1 VPPRDQSLV
10 VMGSSVSQGF
20 GSSSSLTNTTLN
32 GSNVTGYAGLLQ
44 SLLIPRGWTMN
55 NISIGGHNTQNGLNR
70 FAADLAPLSPSSKY
84 VWLGYSLANELLH
97 GSANPA
103 ATVATYSANLSNL
116 ISQSRSSGF
125 YPVIGLN
132 YTRNLYTATEY
143 EYVKSM
149 NLVMNSWDV
158 PSANLLGAIDDGTG
172 NYISG
177 YFYNDTHPN
186 DAGHRE
192 LFYTIVP
199 TLFDAINAGKA
210 ASPRLAAETRFARL
224 TQSPGVTAPVTFTPA
239 DTMHSFTVSF
249 RARSTSSGTVAAVRS
264 GASYHTLEIR
274 GGEVVYHAASGQEI
288 SASVNAINGGW
299 HDVALAYRY
308 ALQQTAL
315 MVDGTLAGTLTEQ
328 YVPDEFTLGG
338 PSASGRPA
346 TPDAVD
352 FQNWCVYR
360 SAWNLNEAVAQMQGN
375 RQQASMEICAALDDA
390 SFTSGSPATNRAQ
403 SLSAAVVNTPGLV
416 ALQGVPAPG
425 NLSAQS
431 LPGTSAVL
439 TWTLNG
445 TAESGFVIERRVAGT
460 TNWSD
465 AAQLPAGATTHT
477 ATGLTP
483 GVSYDY
489 RVAALDGGLRG
500 NYSNT
505 ATVATGLGVHQT
517 ILIDFGPNDVTN
529 GAVTASPDS
538 LGQYWNNFVGAGGGG
553 ALSAISLGN
562 LITSKNVVTAI
573 GLNSSAS
580 GWAANGILNG
590 GLLNPGYALLGNFA
604 VATATEDYFHT
615 TTAASLT
622 FNNLDPTASYR
633 LRLFGTRDTTETR
646 VTRYTVTGG
655 NGPFTTDLTTSGT
668 GIGAGGTNGNNNTI
682 SSISGVTPNGGS
694 QIQVAVTRLTGAYAH
709 LGIIELMA
717 NRSPAAQALSFNAT
731 VGQTLTAD
739 VLSGPNPPTDA
750 DGDGL
755 AVTAVS
761 GALAGGGTAATNGG
775 TGFTYSATM
784 AGTNQF
790 SYTVSDLYGGNA
802 TNMVTVTVRQTFE
815 SWSTDN
821 GIAGAAFGGDS
832 DGDSLSNGIEYAIGS
847 NPRAFTISP
856 ALVASGTNEAITFR
870 KGVEA
875 AADPWIVYS
884 IEVSYDL
891 SQWTQVAPTAQDD
904 TMLSYILSGTE
915 PKKFVR
921 LRITRLP

>member
-1 VPPRDQSLV
+1 
-10 VMGSSVSQGF
+10 
-20 GSSSSLTNTTLN
+20 
-32 GSNVTGYAGLLQ
+32 
-44 SLLIPRGWTMN
+44 
-55 NISIGGHNTQNGLNR
+55 
-70 FAADLAPLSPSSKY
+70 
-84 VWLGYSLANELLH
+84 
-97 GSANPA
+97 
-103 ATVATYSANLSNL
+103 
-116 ISQSRSSGF
+116 
-125 YPVIGLN
+125 
-132 YTRNLYTATEY
+132 
-143 EYVKSM
+143 
-149 NLVMNSWDV
+149 
-158 PSANLLGAIDDGTG
+158 
-172 NYISG
+172 
-177 YFYNDTHPN
+177 
-186 DAGHRE
+186 
-192 LFYTIVP
+192 
-199 TLFDAINAGKA
+199 
-210 ASPRLAAETRFARL
+210 
-224 TQSPGVTAPVTFTPA
+224 
-239 DTMHSFTVSF
+239 
-249 RARSTSSGTVAAVRS
+249 
-264 GASYHTLEIR
+264 
-274 GGEVVYHAASGQEI
+274 
-288 SASVNAINGGW
+288 
-299 HDVALAYRY
+299 
-308 ALQQTAL
+308 
-315 MVDGTLAGTLTEQ
+315 
-328 YVPDEFTLGG
+328 
-338 PSASGRPA
+338 
-346 TPDAVD
+346 
-352 FQNWCVYR
+352 
-360 SAWNLNEAVAQMQGN
+360 
-375 RQQASMEICAALDDA
+375 MEICASLDDA

-538 LGQYWNNFVGAGGGG
+538 LGHYWNNFVGAGGGG

-562 LITSKNVVTAI
+562 LITSKNVATAI

-615 TTAASLT
+615 TTTASLT

-802 TNMVTVTVRQTFE
+802 TNTVTVTVRQTFE
-815 SWSTDN
+815 SWSADN